1 MDEKKLEQ
9 AVRLLLEGIGEDP
22 DRPGIAA
29 TPRRVAKMYTEI
41 FAGHAVNPDDIIT
54 VLPDE
59 DHDEIIIVKDIPFYS
74 VCEHHMLPFHGQA
87 HVAYLPAGKIVGLSK
102 IARVVEAYA
111 RRLQIQERLASDIAD
126 CLMRSLKPRGVMVIL
141 EAEHLCMT
149 MRGVQKAGAITTTSV
164 LRGIFRQLPATRAEA
179 MALIKGNG

>member
-41 FAGHAVNPDDIIT
+41 FAGHAVKPDDIIT

-74 VCEHHMLPFHGQA
+74 MCEHHMLPFHGQA